1 MKVEVK
7 VIKKYK
13 DADLKTIYT
22 TGETMEMP
30 REKADKLKRLG
41 FIEIIKEVEEATI
54 EEEVETAIEK
64 PKKKKK

>member
-7 VIKKYK
+7 VIKRYK

-22 TGETMEMP
+22 AGTTMEMSK
-30 REKADKLKRLG
+30 EKADKLQRFG
-41 FIEIIKEVEEATI
+41 FIEIVKEVEEATI

>member
-7 VIKKYK
+7 VIKRYK

-22 TGETMEMP
+22 AGETMKMP

-41 FIEIIKEVEEATI
+41 FIEIIKEVEEAII

>member
-13 DADLKTIYT
+13 DADLKTIFT
-22 TGETMEMP
+22 TGETMEMS

-41 FIEIIKEVEEATI
+41 FIEIIKTIEEATI

>member
-7 VIKKYK
+7 V
-13 DADLKTIYT
+13 LKNYNDIQLKA
-22 TGETMEMP
+22 TMTSGAVIEMP
-30 REKADKLKRLG
+30 RKRAEELKEKGLV
-41 FIEIIKEVEEATI
+41 EIIKTIEEATI

>member
-13 DADLKTIYT
+13 DADSKAIFT
-22 TGETMEMP
+22 TGTTMEMP

>member
-13 DADLKTIYT
+13 DADLKTIFT
-22 TGETMEMP
+22 TGATMEMP
-30 REKADKLKRLG
+30 KEKADKLKRLG
-41 FIEIIKEVEEATI
+41 FVEIIKEVEEATI
-54 EEEVETAIEK
+54 EEEVETAIVK